1 MEKNPYENL
10 CVDNRA
16 RLPQPWENYPV
27 LHPGAFKTE
36 VVYVDG
42 REHAKIHIGQQ
53 DLAWTVGYDFYV
65 GKHGGGRYPGR
76 KWGDFVT
83 EQDAR
88 LWALGFLLTLDTEDD
103 PLPAAMKKA
112 INVRIFE
119 IRQYKLF

>member
-10 CVDNRA
+10 RVDNRA
-16 RLPQPWENYPV
+16 RLPQPWKNYPV
-27 LHPGAFKTE
+27 LHPGEFKTE
-36 VVYVDG
+36 IVYIDG

-53 DLAWTVGYDFYV
+53 DGVWTAGYGFDVGN
-65 GKHGGGRYPGR
+65 HGGGCYPG

-112 INVRIFE
+112 INACIFE

>member
-10 CVDNRA
+10 RVDNRT

-36 VVYVDG
+36 IVYIDG
-42 REHAKIHIGQQ
+42 YEHAKIHLGQQ
-53 DLAWTVGYDFYV
+53 DGVWTAGYDFQA
-65 GKHGGGRYPGR
+65 GKCGGGCYPGR

-83 EQDAR
+83 GRDAR
-88 LWALGFLLTLDTEDD
+88 LWVLGEFLTFDTEDD

-119 IRQYKLF
+119 IRQFTLF

>member
-1 MEKNPYENL
+1 MGKNPYENL
-10 CVDNRA
+10 RVDNRA
-16 RLPQPWENYPV
+16 RLPQPWKNYPV
-27 LHPGAFKTE
+27 LHPGEFKTE
-36 VVYVDG
+36 IVYVNG

-53 DLAWTVGYDFYV
+53 DGVRTVGYDFYV
-65 GKHGGGRYPGR
+65 GNHGGGCYPGR

-83 EQDAR
+83 EQDAK

-112 INVRIFE
+112 INTRIFE